1 MHLKKFILSHEDRE
15 REIDV
20 ERLRGLL
27 PNCPLCGEEHYL
39 IGFNEIY
46 LPHLIVECHPKSC
59 GLTVKVILEDLDLN
73 VPDLEKEIAKKVVEL
88 QTTYCNCSV
97 GKAKFSRKK

>member
-1 MHLKKFILSHEDRE
+1 MHLKKFILSHEDLE

-27 PNCPLCGEEHYL
+27 PNCPLCGEEHHL

-46 LPHLIVECHPKSC
+46 LPHLIVECHPRSC
-59 GLTVKVILEDLDLN
+59 GLTVKVLLEDLDFD
-73 VPDLEKEIAKKVVEL
+73 VPDLEKEIAKKVVEY
-88 QTTYCNCSV
+88 QTMYCNCSV

>member
-1 MHLKKFILSHEDRE
+1 MHLKKFILSHEDLE

-27 PNCPLCGEEHYL
+27 LKCPLCGEEHYL

-46 LPHLIVECHPKSC
+46 LPHLIVECHPRSC